1 MSVHDSV
8 YRVGRSLEM
17 EQLGVLTP
25 KRHQLIMSALLDN
38 SSMIENVDPVGGP
51 YRGEPVRDDQ
61 RAAAAQHLVQRGE
74 QLVLC
79 SRIKRCRRLTDDH

>member
-1 MSVHDSV
+1 
-8 YRVGRSLEM
+8 
-17 EQLGVLTP
+17 
-25 KRHQLIMSALLDN
+25 
-38 SSMIENVDPVGGP
+38 MIENVDPVGGP